1 VQKGEIQLTRIEIL
15 LFSLKGES
23 TLCVESKDGNIDT
36 FAYELFTKFDHIID
50 EKNHS
55 IILNDIQENNTKTK
69 LSIAEIVSKYS
80 QKMPQINKLNTF
92 LNKLDENEKFCT
104 IVLSRKL
111 TQEEY
116 YKLGC
121 KLMSLNMP
129 DFDIAKHLQQSN
141 ELFKNIWDNY
151 NLIATN
157 VEKKNRIG
165 ESDKKKRV
173 CRFCG
178 KSLSTGATFKNEA
191 HAISE
196 ALGNKTVIFNE
207 ECDICNSY
215 FDQTIERDF
224 ITYLNIFR
232 TFFGILNKS
241 NKIPSVVGKNFEYQ
255 NLGNRNTILKLFSDD
270 TEVNDTKP
278 PENIPLIFND
288 KITAQNIYK
297 TLVKYSL
304 SIIEKIEENRFNKTI
319 EWIRNPI
326 FKDRLPKIAVLSSYV
341 FFKEHPSLMVYLRKS
356 ENNKLPY
363 AIGEF
368 HFTFMTFV
376 FIIPTFDDEEPD
388 FSIQENYDIFW
399 HTFKHYDMSKEF
411 QFQEF
416 SDPIDRNVQFI
427 MSFKQSDKL
436 NFC

>member
-1 VQKGEIQLTRIEIL
+1 MARIEIL
-15 LFSLKGES
+15 LFSLKGAS

-36 FAYELFTKFDHIID
+36 FVYELFTKFDHIID

-92 LNKLDENEKFCT
+92 LNKLDENEKFFT

-111 TQEEY
+111 TQEEF
-116 YKLGC
+116 YKLEC

-129 DFDIAKHLQQSN
+129 YFDIAKHLQQSN
-141 ELFKNIWDNY
+141 VLFKDIWNNY
-151 NLIATN
+151 NIIATN
-157 VEKKNRIG
+157 VEKKNHIG

-178 KSLSTGATFKNEA
+178 KGLSTGVTFKNEA

-255 NLGNRNTILKLFSDD
+255 NLGNRNTILNLFSDD

-278 PENIPLIFND
+278 PTSILLIFNE

-319 EWIRNPI
+319 EWIRNPV

-416 SDPIDRNVQFI
+416 SDQIDRNVQFI
-427 MSFKQSDKL
+427 MSFK
-436 NFC
+436 